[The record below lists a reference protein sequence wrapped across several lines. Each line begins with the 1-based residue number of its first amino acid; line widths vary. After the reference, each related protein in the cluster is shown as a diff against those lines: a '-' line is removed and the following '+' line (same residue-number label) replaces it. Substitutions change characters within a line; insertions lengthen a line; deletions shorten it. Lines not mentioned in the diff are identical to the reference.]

1 MDGIYI
7 NRDLDLNIIN
17 IEKIYFFTIF
27 DLFLKVFII
36 LKIDLIIK
44 EFFSITVNFIKIRI
58 F

>member
-44 EFFSITVNFIKIRI
+44 EFFSTTVNFIKIRI
-58 F
+58 C

>member
-44 EFFSITVNFIKIRI
+44 EFFSTTVDFIKIRI
-58 F
+58 C